1 MQKII
6 KDWTLVF
13 AILFG
18 LLFNSY
24 LVYLSPLVPY
34 LIATMLFMAFA
45 KVDFTSFRLN
55 KMHLIMF
62 TIQIVSA
69 LALYIAISPF
79 NEIVAQGAMICV
91 LIPTAASASVVVG
104 MLGGSIASV
113 AIYTLFSNIAIAIL
127 LPFLLSIVGI
137 EAQDSFIKSIFIVSK
152 NVLPIFIIPLFAAY
166 LINKYMVKVRKKVEI
181 LFPYSFYLW
190 AFSLMIVMGKTF
202 NSLIFGNREEGSLII
217 EVILA
222 AVSFLL
228 CAAQFYV
235 GRKIGKRFNETIT
248 GGQSFG
254 QKNTIIGIWLSL
266 MYLHPTAS
274 IAPYCYVIWQN
285 FLNSYEIWKFKRKN

>member
-152 NVLPIFIIPLFAAY
+152 NVLTIFIIPLFAAY

-181 LFPYSFYLW
+181 LFPYSYYLW
-190 AFSLMIVMGKTF
+190 AFS
-202 NSLIFGNREEGSLII
+202 
-217 EVILA
+217 
-222 AVSFLL
+222 
-228 CAAQFYV
+228 
-235 GRKIGKRFNETIT
+235 
-248 GGQSFG
+248 
-254 QKNTIIGIWLSL
+254 
-266 MYLHPTAS
+266 
-274 IAPYCYVIWQN
+274 
-285 FLNSYEIWKFKRKN
+285 